1 MNPKKV
7 EVEVEVD
14 MYFDIWKNSRI
25 IENPMYFFFVG
36 GGLILV
42 NDPWI
47 DIPAKRN
54 MFLWNFDKFLLLN
67 FSALVVLKNKEIG
80 VFGVLVLKSQK
91 CIFCFLIPEFK
102 ENICLD

>member
-1 MNPKKV
+1 MRTLCN
-7 EVEVEVD
+7 
-14 MYFDIWKNSRI
+14 
-25 IENPMYFFFVG
+25 FFFWG

-67 FSALVVLKNKEIG
+67 FSALKVLKNKEIG

-91 CIFCFLIPEFK
+91 CIFCFLIPELK
-102 ENICLD
+102 KKYVWID

>member
-1 MNPKKV
+1 M
-7 EVEVEVD
+7 
-14 MYFDIWKNSRI
+14 
-25 IENPMYFFFVG
+25 
-36 GGLILV
+36 V

-67 FSALVVLKNKEIG
+67 FSALKVLKNKEIG

-102 ENICLD
+102 KKYMFGLIRIFYHIDEF

>member
-1 MNPKKV
+1 MRTLCN
-7 EVEVEVD
+7 
-14 MYFDIWKNSRI
+14 
-25 IENPMYFFFVG
+25 FFFG
-36 GGLILV
+36 GGFILV

-67 FSALVVLKNKEIG
+67 FSVLKVLKNKEIG
-80 VFGVLVLKSQK
+80 GFGVLVLKSQK

>member
-1 MNPKKV
+1 
-7 EVEVEVD
+7 

-25 IENPMYFFFVG
+25 IENHIKFFFG

-67 FSALVVLKNKEIG
+67 FSVLKVLKNKEIG